1 MCHLYLTI
9 YPCNHTVMTQHDRC
23 QPGQHPRKCNTAK
36 LSMSI
41 KQYSQW
47 PHGLS
52 SSCPTSRSGR
62 TCIKPPLEPMAYA
75 ATCVKY
81 GVPFHAAVA
90 MIPAWVLDLDGGIV
104 GTKSRPWRPSE
115 YVLAL
120 LQARGG
126 KAIGG
131 GENALA
137 HGLFNLP
144 TQQGSKLFTYDEM
157 AQDVVTAYEGGEAM
171 DVDQQV

>member
-1 MCHLYLTI
+1 
-9 YPCNHTVMTQHDRC
+9 
-23 QPGQHPRKCNTAK
+23 
-36 LSMSI
+36 
-41 KQYSQW
+41 
-47 PHGLS
+47 
-52 SSCPTSRSGR
+52 
-62 TCIKPPLEPMAYA
+62 MAYA